1 MRTKKQINS
10 LKLYFFSLFFII
22 FLLFMIA
29 TSNSHDSFVTSNE
42 NNVKAVQSSRIQANY
57 KNNLIETV
65 PVNSLEE
72 LKNNI
77 NKRVKFTGTMT
88 GYGPD
93 CVGCSG
99 KLGCPPHQDV
109 RNGNIYYEDGDYGK
123 IRILASDPLIPCGSI
138 IKISNYYNEEF
149 YGIVLDRGSAIKG
162 LTMDLLYE
170 SEMTTKNIGRQYNII
185 FEIERWGF
193 N

>member
-57 KNNLIETV
+57 KGKIETIT
-65 PVNSLEE
+65 VNSLEE
-72 LKNNI
+72 LKKNL
-77 NKRVKFTGTMT
+77 NKRVRFTGTIT

-93 CVGCSG
+93 CIGCSG

-109 RNGNIYYEDGDYGK
+109 RNGNIYYEDKEYGK
-123 IRILASDPLIPCGSI
+123 IRILASDPLIPCGSV
-138 IKISNYYNEEF
+138 IKVSNYYNQEF
-149 YGIVLDRGSAIKG
+149 YGIVLDRGSDIQG

-170 SEMTTKNIGRQYNII
+170 SEISTKNIGRKYNII

-193 N
+193 NQ

>member
-29 TSNSHDSFVTSNE
+29 TSNSSDSFVTSNE
-42 NNVKAVQSSRIQANY
+42 IKAVQSSRIHANY

-65 PVNSLEE
+65 TVNSLEE

-77 NKRVKFTGTMT
+77 NKRVKFTGTIT

-99 KLGCPPHQDV
+99 KLGCPPYQDV
-109 RNGNIYYEDGDYGK
+109 RNGNIYYEDKDYGK
-123 IRILASDPLIPCGSI
+123 IRILASDPLIPCGSV
-138 IKISNYYNEEF
+138 IKVSNYFNKEF

-170 SEMTTKNIGRQYNII
+170 SEIATKNIGRQYNIT

>member
-1 MRTKKQINS
+1 MSSI
-10 LKLYFFSLFFII
+10 LYIV
-22 FLLFMIA
+22 
-29 TSNSHDSFVTSNE
+29 VTPE
-42 NNVKAVQSSRIQANY
+42 MEESSSILR
-57 KNNLIETV
+57 TV
-65 PVNSLEE
+65 PYHSAVPYIGDDYDTVYGQDDT
-72 LKNNI
+72 NNY
-77 NKRVKFTGTMT
+77 NVLAVYDGTVT
-88 GYGPD
+88 AYGPD

-109 RNGNIYYEDGDYGK
+109 RNGNIYYEDKDYGK
-123 IRILASDPLIPCGSI
+123 IRILASDPLIPCGSV
-138 IKISNYYNEEF
+138 IKVSNYYNQEF

-170 SEMTTKNIGRQYNII
+170 SEMTTKNIGRQYNIT